1 MQNKLAQVRASA
13 VVVLVAASS
22 PGLAQG
28 RNVFE
33 QTCAACHLGGVGG
46 APSIHDR
53 QTWRVRLRQG
63 EAVLVQHALDGHGAM
78 PPRGGN
84 AMLSDAQ
91 VRAAVRYMISRAMAA
106 QRGTP

>member
-1 MQNKLAQVRASA
+1 
-13 VVVLVAASS
+13 
-22 PGLAQG
+22 
-28 RNVFE
+28 
-33 QTCAACHLGGVGG
+33 
-46 APSIHDR
+46 
-53 QTWRVRLRQG
+53 
-63 EAVLVQHALDGHGAM
+63 VQHALDGHGAM